1 MSWLDQIQSLVFE
14 PEELKP
20 TVTLAASFA
29 STTTTATPV
38 HVSSVAPVNTAHM
51 DGFLTKLRAKLQSPG
66 SPVEKFEA
74 TLNSLTAIEDI
85 GTRVTAAASV
95 LKATAGVDAA
105 QIRAAYNERLS
116 AIEVQCG
123 QFNTALDGQHSQAD
137 QMAVAVDAKNR
148 DIQAL
153 TQQRDALSAE
163 ITAMQAKIATAQ
175 AGFDGAV
182 ATVRNEIQE
191 AMNRLKGVQ

>member
-1 MSWLDQIQSLVFE
+1 MSWLAQIQDLVFE
-14 PEELKP
+14 PEEMKP
-20 TVTLAASFA
+20 TPTASAAPA
-29 STTTTATPV
+29 TTTASPAYV
-38 HVSSVAPVNTAHM
+38 PSIPPACGPM
-51 DGFLTKLRAKLQSPG
+51 DGFLAKLRSKLQSPG

-74 TLNSLTAIEDI
+74 TLNSLTAIADI

-95 LKATAGVDAA
+95 LKATAGIDAT
-105 QIRAAYNERLS
+105 QIRAAYNDRLN

-123 QFNTALDGQHSQAD
+123 QFKTALDGQHQQVEQMTAD
-137 QMAVAVDAKNR
+137 IDAKNR

-153 TQQRDALSAE
+153 TQQRDSLNADIAS
-163 ITAMQAKIATAQ
+163 IRTKIATAQ
-175 AGFDGAV
+175 AGFDSAV